1 LTAYRLPEFGGSVV
15 DGVVQVALPMGGRYR
30 LVARLLAAAGLVREL
45 AVAPSDVVVGATG
58 GEFAVQVK

>member
-1 LTAYRLPEFGGSVV
+1 VV